1 MKIKITIIIFIL
13 FPLLIYS
20 KKLTDLETLFS
31 NLDGDYLGQK
41 YIGNDPEIFA
51 PGILSHGF
59 HELGITISSD
69 NNEIFYVT
77 ADNRSLH
84 YAIIN
89 VSRKNGK
96 WESPKVAS
104 FSGSYSDY
112 RPFLSPDGEK
122 LIFSSIRN
130 VSGENENKKDYDL
143 WLIQKE
149 NNAWSKPKHLGN
161 RINSKYSE
169 LNPSMSLKE
178 TIFFQAK
185 YESDSSFEIYYSLL
199 KEDKYLT
206 PQKLNSNINTM
217 YDEGGP
223 YISPDESFLIFHSN
237 RPNGFGKADLYI
249 SFKNKEGQ
257 WDTPI
262 NLGNKVNSSESE
274 TIPFLTFDGKY
285 LFYTSFRTFNPSFYK
300 NKSYKELLNL
310 YNNPLNGNGTIF
322 WIRTENITVLTNK

>member
-13 FPLLIYS
+13 LPLIIYP
-20 KKLTDLETLFS
+20 KKLADLETLFS

-41 YIGNDPEIFA
+41 YTGNDPEIFA
-51 PGILSHGF
+51 PGVLSHGF

-69 NNEIFYVT
+69 NNEIYYVT
-77 ADNRSLH
+77 ANNRYTH
-84 YAIIN
+84 YIIIN

-96 WESPKVAS
+96 WESPKVAP

-112 RPFLSPDGEK
+112 RPFLSPDGKK

-130 VSGENENKKDYDL
+130 VPGENEEKNDYDL

-149 NNAWSKPKHLGN
+149 NNTWSKPKHLGN

-169 LNPSMSLKE
+169 LNPSISLNE

-185 YESDSSFEIYYSLL
+185 YESDSSFEIYYSLF
-199 KEDKYLT
+199 KEGKYST
-206 PQKLNSNINTM
+206 PQKLNSNINTK

-223 YISPDESFLIFHSN
+223 YIAPDENFLIFHSN

-249 SFKNKEGQ
+249 SFKNKEGN

-262 NLGNKVNSSESE
+262 NLGNKVNSKESE

-285 LFYTSFRTFNPSFYK
+285 LFYTSFRTLNPSFYK
-300 NKSYKELLNL
+300 NKSYKELLKL

-322 WIRTENITVLTNK
+322 WIKTENITVLTNK